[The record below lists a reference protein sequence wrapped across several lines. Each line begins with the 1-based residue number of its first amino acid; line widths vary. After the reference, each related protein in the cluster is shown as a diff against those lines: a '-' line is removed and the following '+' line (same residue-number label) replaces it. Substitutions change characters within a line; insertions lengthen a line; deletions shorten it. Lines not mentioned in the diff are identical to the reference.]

1 MGALAFE
8 AIYCRLSKGGRG
20 RTEEHGAHVGHAC
33 EQVDTPVLEHDG
45 GCAVVDG
52 EGN

>member
-1 MGALAFE
+1 MLALLMAF
-8 AIYCRLSKGGRG
+8 CRLSGSG

-52 EGN
+52 EYGLR